1 MRSFK
6 FALLVSALFGISIIS
21 LPAQAVWT
29 EPKNLIPSY
38 GVNIVDSFFNT
49 GEHVSRL
56 EGGPEAKPG
65 EFPPRALCK
74 KYGVAPCDNPDWSYS
89 GYFLLPTCA
98 ADIRDWCVEG
108 LALSQSGQRVEAQYI
123 RAVESELLPAD
134 PSVDMPPGAS
144 KSLWNVP
151 GFKNSSGE
159 TTYATYVMIS
169 GHKAKNSKFAINN
182 FRAMVIP
189 YELRTGNEYERAFTE
204 MITTPSGQSIVSI
217 RGSNPECVWTE
228 NAKCGAIVDFAPGVR
243 AELSLRLGNNVTG
256 WLMGRL
262 EQPEISVTP
271 ISTSQNRLVIK
282 AAPATIPKFYASV
295 PKSSANETVTAWV
308 KKTAMPGSDPNVM
321 NMLANTYPID
331 ALTAF
336 APVVN
341 DMAVATISTW
351 SVNSI
356 DGGMGSRCL
365 NDSTRLLG
373 MVTTNALIYQ
383 GNAPGFADGALDYK
397 VAGVHFNPDK
407 SEFSGQY
414 NLTMRSDVARCL
426 YGFSNAPLQATV
438 TVTYGGGEAKIATQN
453 MTETDGWLKLNAA
466 GFTFSAPTIRVKLS
480 QPKVEQAVAPA
491 PTAQP
496 VASAPVVSNPAPAA
510 SPKATTITCVKGKT
524 IKKVSG
530 VSPKCPTGFK
540 KK

>member
-1 MRSFK
+1 
-6 FALLVSALFGISIIS
+6 
-21 LPAQAVWT
+21 
-29 EPKNLIPSY
+29 
-38 GVNIVDSFFNT
+38 
-49 GEHVSRL
+49 
-56 EGGPEAKPG
+56 
-65 EFPPRALCK
+65 
-74 KYGVAPCDNPDWSYS
+74 
-89 GYFLLPTCA
+89 
-98 ADIRDWCVEG
+98 
-108 LALSQSGQRVEAQYI
+108 
-123 RAVESELLPAD
+123 
-134 PSVDMPPGAS
+134 
-144 KSLWNVP
+144 
-151 GFKNSSGE
+151 
-159 TTYATYVMIS
+159 
-169 GHKAKNSKFAINN
+169 
-182 FRAMVIP
+182 
-189 YELRTGNEYERAFTE
+189 
-204 MITTPSGQSIVSI
+204 
-217 RGSNPECVWTE
+217 
-228 NAKCGAIVDFAPGVR
+228 
-243 AELSLRLGNNVTG
+243 
-256 WLMGRL
+256 
-262 EQPEISVTP
+262 
-271 ISTSQNRLVIK
+271 
-282 AAPATIPKFYASV
+282 
-295 PKSSANETVTAWV
+295 
-308 KKTAMPGSDPNVM
+308 
-321 NMLANTYPID
+321 
-331 ALTAF
+331 
-336 APVVN
+336 
-341 DMAVATISTW
+341 
-351 SVNSI
+351 
-356 DGGMGSRCL
+356 
-365 NDSTRLLG
+365 